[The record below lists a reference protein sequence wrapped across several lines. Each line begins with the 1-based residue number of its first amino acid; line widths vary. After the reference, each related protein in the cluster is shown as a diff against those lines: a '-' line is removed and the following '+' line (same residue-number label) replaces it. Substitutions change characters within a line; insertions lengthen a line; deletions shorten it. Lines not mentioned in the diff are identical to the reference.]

1 MLHSNALLAF
11 LSASDTAALRPHLKA
26 THLQQKTALYEVG
39 DTIQTIYFP
48 INGAVSLPLSFGSFL
63 AVLVVSVV
71 HGTPGT
77 NKSKTGHSRFK
88 TGH

>member
-1 MLHSNALLAF
+1 MNE
-11 LSASDTAALRPHLKA
+11 
-26 THLQQKTALYEVG
+26 LQPPCAVQVA
-39 DTIQTIYFP
+39 
-48 INGAVSLPLSFGSFL
+48 NGTVSLPLSFGSFL

-71 HGTPGT
+71 YGTPGT